1 MGPDDYLGNLTWEDL
16 FNSTGLTDYL
26 DLKSAVW
33 YMDFPYMNYY
43 DLGKNTWCED
53 KFIMFLNELFE
64 EDFISVYVS
73 SGHYLNKPEND
84 YKEES
89 YNYID
94 YIGRLEFPREEIST
108 KKYEKQQPPS
118 TNIYTIAYKKQ
129 PIICVEVDPL
139 GEWYKVWKHDGMAN
153 EAENRLKAV
162 VFDSKEKLSP
172 YLLKYVLEYTSEI

>member
-1 MGPDDYLGNLTWEDL
+1 MGPDDYLGNLTWEGL

-26 DLKSAVW
+26 DLKSAIW

-73 SGHYLNKPEND
+73 SGHYLNKPENN
-84 YKEES
+84 YEEEP
-89 YNYID
+89 YIV
-94 YIGRLEFPREEIST
+94 YSSWMTSP
-108 KKYEKQQPPS
+108 KYEKQLPPL

-139 GEWYKVWKHDGMAN
+139 GKWYKVWKHNGMAN
-153 EAENRLKAV
+153 EVENRLKAV